1 MNFPK
6 SDLGR
11 FPVNARPLRSD
22 PWGLCLVKTI
32 RRLMMKR
39 YNVDTLT
46 IEQFRDLIASGDDSR
61 ANQIRITKDREI
73 FLSPIVGAVSLQNII
88 GRFETFDKDN
98 HCLHG
103 SGKWNK
109 HYQDTK
115 NRCGNPGYSDEK
127 RIAASIVARTWRT
140 IFVALSYTKR
150 HHPRAERY
158 LEIME
163 LFRQR
168 VRPTHGGARR
178 RGTNLTTRH
187 CTRSNDLLSPAYLL
201 HRFATSGSSY

>member
-98 HCLHG
+98 HYV
-103 SGKWNK
+103 GKEAAA
-109 HYQDTK
+109 DTARI
-115 NRCGNPGYSDEK
+115 NRMFNAIQEWK
-127 RIAASIVARTWRT
+127 E
-140 IFVALSYTKR
+140 TKR
-150 HHPRAERY
+150 TY
-158 LEIME
+158 IDI
-163 LFRQR
+163 F
-168 VRPTHGGARR
+168 
-178 RGTNLTTRH
+178 
-187 CTRSNDLLSPAYLL
+187 
-201 HRFATSGSSY
+201 